1 MTINKGWEKDVVDR
15 LQKREQRAWKEL
27 YEAYSSEFTYVS
39 LRYIRFRE
47 DVGDV
52 LQNSF
57 VKMFNA
63 IDSFQYRGAGSLRAW
78 ASKIVINESL
88 RYLRLSKKEEFEL
101 MDEDFPE
108 IADETE
114 PVVNDIPNEVIL
126 NLIGCLPVGYRVVFN
141 LFVFE
146 KRSHREI
153 AEELGIAESSSASQ
167 FHRAKKLLAREIGKF
182 RQSQEVAYER

>member
-1 MTINKGWEKDVVDR
+1 MTVNKGWEKDVVGR

-27 YEAYSSEFTYVS
+27 YEAYSGEFTYVS
-39 LRYIRFRE
+39 LRYIKFRE

-57 VKMFNA
+57 VKMFHA

-78 ASKIVINESL
+78 ASKIVVNESL
-88 RYLRLSKKEEFEL
+88 RYLRLSKKEEFQL
-101 MDEDFPE
+101 IDEDFPE
-108 IADETE
+108 MAEE
-114 PVVNDIPNEVIL
+114 PEPIVTDISQEVIL
-126 NLIGCLPVGYRVVFN
+126 GLISALPAGYRVVFN